1 MAADGKSFITSVGS
15 TDGTVWIHDKDGDH
29 QISSEGFATLPTFSM
44 EGRKLYFLV
53 TNGQAR
59 GFELWVKDLAT
70 GKMESV
76 LPGYPMESYSI
87 SADGK
92 QVAFA
97 SVDSKGN
104 SNLWTASMNRLSS
117 PVRIS
122 SAAMEDSPH
131 FLPNGDLVF
140 RAVEGGTNF
149 LYRMK
154 TDGSGRSKISAER
167 VFDLIAVSPDGHW
180 VVSGIAN
187 ADKEH
192 PAVTKAFAVD
202 GSTEVAICVG
212 YCMLNW
218 DTTGKFA
225 YFEFPELFEGSYMM
239 PVVRE
244 TGLPKLP
251 QPGIVKI
258 GDISG
263 STALI
268 PEPVDS
274 ATSPSVYA
282 YRRQNTLRNL
292 YRVRLQ

>member
-1 MAADGKSFITSVGS
+1 M
-15 TDGTVWIHDKDGDH
+15 
-29 QISSEGFATLPTFSM
+29 
-44 EGRKLYFLV
+44 
-53 TNGQAR
+53 TNGQTR

-92 QVAFA
+92 QLAFA
-97 SVDSKGN
+97 SADLKGN
-104 SNLWTASMNRLSS
+104 SSLWTAPMNRLSA

-122 SAAMEDSPH
+122 STAMEDSPY

-140 RAVEGGTNF
+140 RAVEGGANF

-154 TDGSGRSKISAER
+154 TDGSGRSKLSADR
-167 VFDLIAVSPDGHW
+167 VFDLIAVSPDGRW
-180 VVSGIAN
+180 LVSGIAN
-187 ADKEH
+187 ADKVH

-202 GSTEVAICVG
+202 GSSEVAICLG
-212 YCMLNW
+212 YCVLNW

-225 YFEFPELFEGSYMM
+225 YFQFPELFEGSYTL

-251 QPGIVKI
+251 QSGISKI
-258 GDISG
+258 GDLG
-263 STALI
+263 STAAPI
-268 PEPVDS
+268 PEFVDS
-274 ATSPSVYA
+274 AINPSVYA
-282 YRRQNTLRNL
+282 YGRQNTRRNL
-292 YRVRLQ
+292 YRVQLQ